1 MKQRKKRFRVCR
13 GEKENGFSLVE
24 LLLTATLLTIMVVI
38 ITGTMSL
45 SKLMFQKS
53 SIDSQCQGAL
63 KRTLQIV
70 TRDLSEGYHGL
81 DTRPDC
87 TGCVDSSC
95 AILNNPLYICIVQG
109 TSIGFKVVERTDVS
123 LIHLKTIRYDFDA
136 AAKTLSRTEISEAE
150 VMSGVIT
157 ATAQVIGRNLTSV
170 SFQSDPN
177 NPTVVRIALTSG
189 TLTHRSEVTLRSSP
203 LTG

>member
-1 MKQRKKRFRVCR
+1 MKQRKKRFRVR
-13 GEKENGFSLVE
+13 GAEKENGFSLVE
-24 LLLTATLLTIMVVI
+24 LLLTVTLLTIIVVI
-38 ITGTMSL
+38 VAGTINL

-53 SIDSQCQGAL
+53 SADSQSQGAL

-70 TRDLSEGYHGL
+70 TRDLSEGYQGL
-81 DTRPDC
+81 DTDPSC

-95 AILNNPLYICIVQG
+95 ARLNNPLYICIVQG
-109 TSIGFKVVERTDVS
+109 ISIGFKVVESTDING
-123 LIHLKTIRYDFDA
+123 IHLKTIRHDFNA
-136 AAKTLSRTEISEAE
+136 AAKTLSRAEISGT
-150 VMSGVIT
+150 GV
-157 ATAQVIGRNLTSV
+157 ASAPQVIGRDLTSV

-177 NPTVVRIALTSG
+177 NSAVVRIAITSG